1 MKFREA
7 LTVIEGLRFVADE
20 LTLLSALG
28 RSCLMDSKFISD
40 RVRLGEEYGYLA
52 AAVGAVK
59 NGENSDAFKNAEH
72 LLMQTRDI
80 RTTIDRLS
88 AGKTAD
94 DVELFEIKGLALL
107 SGELKKVLEPTGIS
121 KMKPMEIP
129 DLDRVYEILDPEK
142 TGNAHFHIY
151 DAYSEDLAHARR
163 RLRLLQS
170 SEKYDTEESDGII
183 ASCMIIE
190 GKVREELS
198 ECLKPFAPLLQAA
211 LVAIGRIDLLLA
223 KANFVQSHS
232 LSLPEFRDSDIHY
245 SGLRYLPVER
255 MLREADREFQPVDIT
270 LREGV
275 TLITGANMGGKT
287 ITLKSLAMAQAM
299 AQYCFGVPA
308 SQGKV
313 MAADAIALSAG
324 DSQSASEG
332 LSSFGAEI
340 LKIDRILSEASG
352 GARMLIL
359 IDEPARTTNPEEG
372 RAIVSAIIEM
382 LMKGN
387 SVSVLTTHYSNIN
400 ADCPRLRVKGVRE
413 TLAKRGESVRPGDL
427 SGCMD
432 YALVGDNTA
441 DVDREALTIARLL
454 GISRDFS
461 ETIEKNIYKS

>member
-7 LTVIEGLRFVADE
+7 LKIIDGLRFVADE
-20 LTLLSALG
+20 LTLMSALG
-28 RSCLMDSKFISD
+28 RSCLMNSEFISD
-40 RVRLGEEYGYLA
+40 RERLSEEYGYLA
-52 AAVGAVK
+52 ATVTAVRNPA
-59 NGENSDAFKNAEH
+59 NSDAFKNTRH
-72 LLMQTRDI
+72 LLMQTHDI
-80 RTTIDRLS
+80 HATLERLF

-107 SGELKKVLEPTGIS
+107 SGELKKVLAPTGIT
-121 KMKPMEIP
+121 KMEPMEIP
-129 DLDRVYEILDPEK
+129 ELDRVYEILDPEK

-151 DAYSEDLAHARR
+151 DAYSGELADARG
-163 RLRLLQS
+163 RLRRLQS
-170 SEKYDTEESDGII
+170 SEKYDTEETDRII

-198 ECLKPFAPLLQAA
+198 ENLKPFAPILQAA
-211 LVAIGRIDLLLA
+211 LEAIGRIDLLLA
-223 KANFVQSHS
+223 KADFVQNHS
-232 LSLPEFRDSDIHY
+232 LSLPVFRNSGIQY
-245 SGLRYLPVER
+245 SGLRYLPVES
-255 MLREADREFQPVDIT
+255 MLRESGRGFQPVDIT

-308 SQGKV
+308 SEGKV
-313 MAADAIALSAG
+313 MAADTIAMSGG
-324 DSQSASEG
+324 DGQSASEG

-340 LKIDRILSEASG
+340 LKIDSILSEASG
-352 GARMLIL
+352 GVRMLIL

-387 SVSVLTTHYSNIN
+387 SVSVLTTHYSNIK

-413 TLAKRGESVRPGDL
+413 TLAKRGSSVRPGDL

-432 YALVGDNTA
+432 YALVA
-441 DVDREALTIARLL
+441 DDTEDIDREALTIARLL

-461 ETIEKNIYKS
+461 ETIEKNINKS